1 MKTLYLLRHAKSNWG
16 DARIADHDRPLA
28 PRGEDAAT
36 RIGRYLNDRGVR
48 PELILCSTA
57 RRAADTLDLVL
68 AQIGRNGG
76 DHAAIPVERE
86 RGLYL
91 CGARVM
97 LERIRD
103 VPDGVHTLMLVAHN
117 PDLHS
122 LATSLVVE
130 GEAQA
135 RAHLTEKFPTA
146 ACAAIVFDVAHW
158 RDVAP
163 GTGRLADF
171 VRPRALS

>member
-1 MKTLYLLRHAKSNWG
+1 MKTLYLLRHAKSAWD
-16 DARIADHDRPLA
+16 DAGVADHDRPLSA
-28 PRGEDAAT
+28 RGEHAAT
-36 RIGRYLNDRGVR
+36 RVGRYLDDRGVR

-68 AQIGRNGG
+68 AEIGR
-76 DHAAIPVERE
+76 DAPSAIPVERE

-91 CGARVM
+91 CGPRV
-97 LERIRD
+97 LLGRIRD
-103 VPDGVHTLMLVAHN
+103 VPDSVHTLMLVAHN
-117 PDLHS
+117 PDLHH

-130 GEAQA
+130 GEPQV
-135 RAHLTEKFPTA
+135 RAHLTEKFPTG
-146 ACAAIVFDVAHW
+146 ACAAIVFDVARW

-171 VRPRALS
+171 VRPRALD